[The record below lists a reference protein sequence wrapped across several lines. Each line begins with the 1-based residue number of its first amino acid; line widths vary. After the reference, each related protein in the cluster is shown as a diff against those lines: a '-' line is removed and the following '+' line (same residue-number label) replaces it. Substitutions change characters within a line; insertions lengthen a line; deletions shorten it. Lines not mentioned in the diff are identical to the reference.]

1 MIEVWFLIAV
11 GLIAVIFASIQDLKK
26 REVTNWISFS
36 LIVFALGFRFFY
48 SLFSGESFQDLNFF
62 YYGLIGLGIFL
73 VIGHLFY
80 YGRVFA
86 GGDAK
91 LMIALGTVLPLSNSF
106 NENLNLFVMFLFL
119 FLVVG
124 GIYGILWSFVLVVKH
139 WKNFAKEYKKQFILY
154 KKFMNSFFVS
164 ALLVIIIGI
173 VFDMLVLYLGV
184 ILFLLPVVYI
194 YAKAIDESCMV
205 KKIKS
210 SKLVEGDWIYN
221 DIKIR
226 RGVVVKA
233 KWEGVSMKDIL
244 AIKKNKKFV
253 LVREGI
259 PFVPVFF
266 FTFLILVWMWF
277 SGSVVG
283 FF

>member
-91 LMIALGTVLPLSNSF
+91 LMIALGIVLPLSNSF
-106 NENLNLFVMFLFL
+106 NENLNLFVVLLFL

-124 GIYGILWSFVLVVKH
+124 SIYGILWSFVLVVKH
-139 WKNFAKEYKKQFILY
+139 WK
-154 KKFMNSFFVS
+154 
-164 ALLVIIIGI
+164 
-173 VFDMLVLYLGV
+173 
-184 ILFLLPVVYI
+184 
-194 YAKAIDESCMV
+194 
-205 KKIKS
+205 
-210 SKLVEGDWIYN
+210 
-221 DIKIR
+221 
-226 RGVVVKA
+226 
-233 KWEGVSMKDIL
+233 
-244 AIKKNKKFV
+244 
-253 LVREGI
+253 
-259 PFVPVFF
+259 
-266 FTFLILVWMWF
+266 
-277 SGSVVG
+277 
-283 FF
+283 

>member
-1 MIEVWFLIAV
+1 MIEVWFLTAV

-106 NENLNLFVMFLFL
+106 NENLNLFVVFLFL

-124 GIYGILWSFVLVVKH
+124 SIYGILWSFVLVVKH
-139 WKNFAKEYKKQFILY
+139 WKNFVKEYKKQFILY
-154 KKFMNSFFVS
+154 KGLMNSFFVL

-173 VFDMLVLYLGV
+173 VFDMLVLYLGLV
-184 ILFLLPVVYI
+184 LFLLPVVYI

-221 DIKIR
+221 DIQVGRKTI
-226 RGVVVKA
+226 KA

-266 FTFLILVWMWF
+266 FTFLILVFMWF

>member
-11 GLIAVIFASIQDLKK
+11 GLIAVISASIQDLKK
-26 REVTNWISFS
+26 REVANWISFS

-48 SLFSGESFQDLNFF
+48 SLFNGESFQDLNFF

-106 NENLNLFVMFLFL
+106 NENLNLFVVFLFL

-124 GIYGILWSFVLVVKH
+124 SIYGIIWSFVLVVKH
-139 WKNFAKEYKKQFILY
+139 WKNFVKEYKKQFILY
-154 KKFMNSFFVS
+154 KKLMNPFFVLV
-164 ALLVIIIGI
+164 LLVVVMGV
-173 VFDMLVLYLGV
+173 VFDMLILYLGIV
-184 ILFLLPVVYI
+184 LFLLPVVYV

-221 DIKIR
+221 DIKIGR
-226 RGVVVKA
+226 KTIKA

-244 AIKKNKKFV
+244 TIKKKKKFV

-266 FTFLILVWMWF
+266 FTFLILVCLWF
-277 SGSVVG
+277 SGNGVRV
-283 FF
+283 F

>member
-1 MIEVWFLIAV
+1 
-11 GLIAVIFASIQDLKK
+11 
-26 REVTNWISFS
+26 
-36 LIVFALGFRFFY
+36 
-48 SLFSGESFQDLNFF
+48 
-62 YYGLIGLGIFL
+62 
-73 VIGHLFY
+73 
-80 YGRVFA
+80 
-86 GGDAK
+86 
-91 LMIALGTVLPLSNSF
+91 
-106 NENLNLFVMFLFL
+106 
-119 FLVVG
+119 
-124 GIYGILWSFVLVVKH
+124 
-139 WKNFAKEYKKQFILY
+139 
-154 KKFMNSFFVS
+154 MNSFFVS

-266 FTFLILVWMWF
+266 FTFLILVFMWF